1 LYYSIFRVNVKQKGE
16 NIRHFRK
23 IGGKRT
29 MTTER
34 LTMNVSEACE
44 KLGLSAPS
52 LRKALKRGEIP
63 HLRIGA
69 RILIPISA
77 LNKYLASAGK
87 AD

>member
-1 LYYSIFRVNVKQKGE
+1 MSSKRA
-16 NIRHFRK
+16 K
-23 IGGKRT
+23 ISGILGKLEERT

-77 LNKYLASAGK
+77 LNKYLASVGK
-87 AD
+87 AG